1 MVELVIPKELA
12 KEPFYT
18 TQTTVSLTEEEAA
31 KENILYIPFM
41 AEILWYNNKLASPP
55 WNNPLKYIPIIQ
67 KEWERDLKMLNS
79 LYEERNRKD
88 AKPLMIKH
96 IASLMNAIWWMNRR
110 KVPAAAC
117 QDVKK
122 TAHELPKIPVN
133 AGERLVFLLETP
145 DHYHSFVQLKEL
157 FNESKKQ
164 FAVIKIKEQQKNYN
178 S

>member
-18 TQTTVSLTEEEAA
+18 SQATVSLTDEDIA
-31 KENILYIPFM
+31 KESILYIPFM
-41 AEILWYNNKLASPP
+41 AEILWHNDKLASPP

-67 KEWERDLKMLNS
+67 KEWENDLKMLNS

-88 AKPLMIKH
+88 AKSLMIKH

-110 KVPAAAC
+110 KVPAAAR

-122 TAHELPKIPVN
+122 AAHKLPKAPVN
-133 AGERLVFLLETP
+133 AGERLAFLLETP

-157 FNESKKQ
+157 FSESKKQ
-164 FAVIKIKEQQKNYN
+164 FAVVKMKEQR
-178 S
+178 SR